1 MFILNQHTCILSV
14 MWAMTCSHPCF
25 LKTIYFKTKKKVT
38 LSILTTHFTTHTMY
52 ITLKEGEHWLRKG
65 RGTLAEG
72 EHLWL
77 VPTARPSWGRVKYA
91 LGMDTQ
97 N

>member
-1 MFILNQHTCILSV
+1 ML
-14 MWAMTCSHPCF
+14 MWLDPEPTRGPF
-25 LKTIYFKTKKKVT
+25 V
-38 LSILTTHFTTHTMY
+38 
-52 ITLKEGEHWLRKG
+52 RKG

-77 VPTARPSWGRVKYA
+77 VPTARPSWGRVRYA

>member
-1 MFILNQHTCILSV
+1 MTCILSV
-14 MWAMTCSHPCF
+14 MWAVTCSHPCF
-25 LKTIYFKTKKKVT
+25 LKTIYFTTTKKSYFIYFDNPFYNSHNVHYT
-38 LSILTTHFTTHTMY
+38 
-52 ITLKEGEHWLRKG
+52 KG